1 MTHDLAADLLRHGYH
16 AIPDTRRRAGDP
28 PVCPVK
34 LLGNDALVVS
44 GPAAVRRF
52 YDPSLIRR
60 TGAVPPPLA
69 ALLFGRGAVHG
80 LDGDEH
86 LHRKDL
92 FLQLLDDADTTLQDL
107 VRRHLGSA
115 LRERRGETVSV
126 FSLLAEVY
134 GRAVL
139 EWAGISVRRPGKVGR
154 RLAAIVDGFG
164 ISGPSYAT
172 AWAARLWANRW
183 ARGLIREARSAAP
196 SSPSSTSSP
205 PSTPVEAIAAWRD
218 PHGDLLSVPVAA
230 IELLNVLRPAVAVA
244 YLGTFAVQSLDDQSQ
259 QRPAVAEDASQRHA
273 FTQEVRR
280 LFPFVP
286 ALAGIARQQSDWDGQ
301 LVSPGQRVVLD
312 VPGTNLDPGSWSS
325 PHTFS
330 AERFVGRDVDAFEL
344 VPQGGG
350 DPAEGHRCPGEPA
363 TIAMISATVEI
374 FAAAA
379 WSVVERGSTYP
390 RIPARE
396 RLRIRV
402 G

>member
-1 MTHDLAADLLRHGYH
+1 MTRDLAADLLRHGYH
-16 AIPDTRRRAGDP
+16 AIPDARRRAGDP

-34 LLGNDALVVS
+34 LLGSDALVVS
-44 GPAAVRRF
+44 GPASVRRF
-52 YDPSLIRR
+52 YDPALIRR
-60 TGAVPPPLA
+60 TGAVPAPLA

-80 LDGDEH
+80 LDGEEH
-86 LHRKDL
+86 LQRKAH
-92 FLQLLDDADTTLQDL
+92 FLELLDDADTTLQDL
-107 VRRHLGSA
+107 VRRHLGAA
-115 LRERRGETVSV
+115 LRERHGETVSV
-126 FSLLAEVY
+126 FGLLAEVY

-139 EWAGISVRRPGKVGR
+139 EWAGISVRDPGKVGK

-164 ISGPSYAT
+164 IAGPSYAT

-183 ARGLIREARSAAP
+183 ARGLIREARSAASTAP
-196 SSPSSTSSP
+196 SPP
-205 PSTPVEAIAAWRD
+205 PSTPVETIASWRD
-218 PHGDLLSVPVAA
+218 PHGDLLPVPVAA

-244 YLGTFAVQSLDDQSQ
+244 YLGTFAVQSLDDEPRL
-259 QRPAVAEDASQRHA
+259 RPGLAEEASKRHA

-286 ALAGIARQQSDWDGQ
+286 ALAGVARQDADWDGQ
-301 LVSPGQRVVLD
+301 MVSPGQRVVLD
-312 VPGTNLDPGSWSS
+312 VPGTNLDPGTWSA
-325 PHTFS
+325 PYTFS

-363 TIAMISATVEI
+363 TIAMISATVEV
-374 FAAAA
+374 FATAT
-379 WSVVERGSTYP
+379 WSVVGRGSTYP

-396 RLRIRV
+396 RLRIRT